1 MAITYEPIATT
12 TLGSAANTL
21 TFSSISGS
29 YTDLVLIST
38 AVASSSP
45 ADLYLRF
52 NGDTANNYSATVL
65 SGDGSAASSTRFTN
79 DAVGIILD
87 YYGSAGTSVGHI
99 CIAHIMNYSN
109 ATTYKTVL
117 SRANRADSGTDAVV
131 GLWRSTAAITSVTV
145 RTTGGNLAAGSTF
158 SLYGIKSA

>member
-1 MAITYEPIATT
+1 MTATYDCIATT
-12 TLGSAANTL
+12 TLSTSASSV

-38 AVASSSP
+38 ATVSSGA

-52 NGDTANNYSATVL
+52 NGDTAGNYSATIL
-65 SGDGSAASSTRFTN
+65 TGDGSTASSTRFTN
-79 DAVGIILD
+79 DAAGLILD
-87 YYGSAGTSVGHI
+87 YYGSVGTTGHI

-117 SRANRADSGTDAVV
+117 SRANRASSGTDAVV
-131 GLWRSTAAITSVTV
+131 GLWRSTAAITSVTI
-145 RTTGGNLAAGSTF
+145 RTSGGNLATGSTF
-158 SLYGIKSA
+158 TLYGIKAA